1 MESLARNKICE
12 EVRNSGHFTLMIDET
27 RDISKKEQV
36 SIVGRYVK
44 ASAVYE
50 SFLTY
55 VTAHDITAEGL
66 STLIT
71 NTLSQHNLPL
81 SMCVCQS
88 YDGAAVMSGRLSGV
102 QARIRKLCPQAIYM
116 HCFAHRLDL
125 VLVDCSKNVEFFS
138 V

>member
-1 MESLARNKICE
+1 MRNKICE
-12 EVRNSGHFTLMIDET
+12 EVRNSGHFTLMGDET

-36 SIVGRYVK
+36 SIVVRYVK

-55 VTAHDITAEGL
+55 VTARDITAEGL

-81 SMCVCQS
+81 SMCVC
-88 YDGAAVMSGRLSGV
+88 LS
-102 QARIRKLCPQAIYM
+102 IL
-116 HCFAHRLDL
+116 
-125 VLVDCSKNVEFFS
+125 
-138 V
+138 